1 MLQQLSIKNYAI
13 IDSLEIDFKKGFSVI
28 TGETGSGK
36 SIILG
41 ALQLLMGQR
50 ADSKSILN
58 SDKKCIIEGSFSIE
72 SYHLE
77 TFFTQYDI
85 DYDAKETIIRRDIS
99 SNGKSRAFINDSPV
113 SLAILKEFSA
123 YLIDIHSQHQTVHL
137 NNANYQ
143 LQLID
148 SLAQNSQE
156 NHKQLLDEYL
166 KGYTELKAL
175 EKELDS
181 SLNEGEESKSQL
193 DYMSFLYNELEE
205 ANLIVGEKAV
215 LEEQIKTA
223 ENKEEVNS
231 ILQKVSYILE
241 NNHSV
246 DPVNTQLFNLVQD
259 LQNISTYNSKY
270 TELAERLNSATIEL
284 ADLSKESES
293 LLASSI
299 DDSIDYE
306 QAGDRL
312 NLINQLEQKHR
323 VLSFDE
329 LIEKFNSIG
338 EHLNKYSSTEATL
351 ERLSK
356 AISDSTSKLL
366 KKAKSIS
373 INRNKVAK
381 EIDGFIIASLI
392 DLGIKNGQFKV
403 SITKREVL
411 NEWGIDS
418 VNFLFS
424 ANKGMTLQE
433 MSKVASGG
441 ETSRLMLA
449 LKALLAK
456 HLALPCLVLDEI
468 DTGVSGEIAGKIAK
482 LLLEMSKETQLIVI
496 SHLPQVAARANNHYK
511 VEKKDIKGRTQTLI
525 NKLSEE
531 ERLEEL
537 AKMLSGEQ
545 ISEAAL
551 ENAKALIANY

>member
-156 NHKQLLDEYL
+156 NHKQLLDEYQE
-166 KGYTELKAL
+166 GYTELNAL
-175 EKELDS
+175 KKELDS

>member
-156 NHKQLLDEYL
+156 NHKQLLDEYQE
-166 KGYTELKAL
+166 GYTELNAL
-175 EKELDS
+175 KKELDS

-231 ILQKVSYILE
+231 VLQKVSYILE

-373 INRNKVAK
+373 INRYKVAK
-381 EIDGFIIASLI
+381 DIDGFIIASLI